1 MSADPRRREILDALV
16 ALARLH
22 LGVDGKLDE
31 EQRLVEDLAFD
42 SLKLLTLAAEVEN
55 RFAFRIEPDEEAA
68 IVTIGDLV
76 DLVVRKRADRG
87 RPDAPPATGA
97 GR

>member
-76 DLVVRKRADRG
+76 DLVGRKRADRG

>member
-87 RPDAPPATGA
+87 RPDAPPAPGA

>member
-1 MSADPRRREILDALV
+1 MSADPGRREILDALV

-22 LGVDGKLDE
+22 LGIEGDLDE

-55 RFAFRIEPDEEAA
+55 RFAFRIEADEEAA
-68 IVTIGDLV
+68 IVTVGDLV
-76 DLVVRKRADRG
+76 DLVVRKRSDRG